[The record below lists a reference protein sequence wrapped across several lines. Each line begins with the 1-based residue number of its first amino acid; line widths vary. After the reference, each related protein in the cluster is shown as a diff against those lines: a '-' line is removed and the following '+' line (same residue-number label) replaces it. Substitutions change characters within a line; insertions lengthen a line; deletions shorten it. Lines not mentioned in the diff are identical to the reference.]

1 MEYEITVVGKKTKPK
16 LVEGS
21 DVCDILHVEAA
32 ELGYRDSLHIQLM
45 NDTGD
50 CRGYTNDGWAA
61 ARRQLPLETEDPG
74 ERPRFVY
81 DDPDGALALII
92 ARPVG

>member
-21 DVCDILHVEAA
+21 DVCDILHDEAA
-32 ELGYRDSLHIQLM
+32 ELGYRDSLHIQLI
-45 NDTGD
+45 NETGD
-50 CRGYTNDGWAA
+50 CRGYTNDGWTA
-61 ARRQLPLETEDPG
+61 ARRQLPLETE
-74 ERPRFVY
+74 
-81 DDPDGALALII
+81 DPDGALALII